1 MPHLWPESTLDL
13 GMRWGA
19 WVEECVLIGK
29 DPKMLL
35 YGHCFNS
42 F

>member
-1 MPHLWPESTLDL
+1 MPHQWPESTLDL
-13 GMRWGA
+13 GRRWGA
-19 WVEECVLIGK
+19 GGSRVLIGK